1 MNTMLTSSAAEMAVR
16 NKSPRQLE
24 LIAHWQERQPR
35 EVNLYSMPE
44 IATRFGVSLS
54 YIRKRIKAI
63 RESGTEI
70 GLLVYA
76 KAGCDIYLYSEKD
89 IEIIEDLLYIAN
101 HKRKRSD
108 VPSVY

>member
-1 MNTMLTSSAAEMAVR
+1 MLTIDAVEMAVL
-16 NKSPRQLE
+16 NKSPRQLD
-24 LIAHWQERQPR
+24 LIARWQERQPV
-35 EVNLYSMPE
+35 EVVLHPMSD
-44 IATRFGVSLS
+44 IAMRFGVSVS
-54 YIRKRIKAI
+54 CIGKRIKAL